1 MRKNIANTGGRVLL
15 RTKGRAHFK
24 KLARRRWIM
33 AMDRPT
39 VIDELRRFVPPGQPW
54 TRIMS
59 IRTDYLQRLLIEYQI
74 GKS

>member
-1 MRKNIANTGGRVLL
+1 
-15 RTKGRAHFK
+15 
-24 KLARRRWIM
+24 M